1 MIKCSLSQ
9 YRNPWGTYIKPC
21 TVGVLSRFTSES
33 FHHLILHYQ
42 KIYYLTAVMV
52 MLKLWTLLFAYAL
65 IICQMYISQAAPSRT
80 SKESMSDG
88 VTLTNDDAQRLLR
101 AIKEFMQITADEQD
115 HQTAD
120 GNSNATAQKRAC
132 NTATC
137 VTHRLADLLSRS
149 GGLGYSNFVPTN
161 VGAQA
166 FGRRK
171 RHGSV

>member
-1 MIKCSLSQ
+1 MI
-9 YRNPWGTYIKPC
+9 
-21 TVGVLSRFTSES
+21 
-33 FHHLILHYQ
+33 
-42 KIYYLTAVMV
+42 
-52 MLKLWTLLFAYAL
+52 MLRLWTLLLAYAL
-65 IICQMYISQAAPSRT
+65 IICQMYISQAAPSRI

-88 VTLTNDDAQRLLR
+88 VTLSNDNAQRLLR
-101 AIKEFMQITADEQD
+101 DMKALMQITSDEQD

-149 GGLGYSNFVPTN
+149 GGLGHSNFVPTN

-171 RHGSV
+171 RHGPV